1 MSIIKKYQPAKG
13 TCKVTF
19 SYSAP
24 KEVKKVHLLGDF
36 NNWDSAKAPLLKGT
50 KGELS
55 TVVELAAGQ
64 TYEFR
69 YLLDGN
75 TWDNDNSA
83 DTYVSSPF
91 GGIQNSVIVLDAVGV
106 PAKVAAPKAA
116 KTATPKAP
124 KVAAPKAPKAAAPK
138 VAKAAAPK
146 AAKVV
151 APKAEKVAAPKVA
164 KTAAPKVAKVA
175 APKAEKV
182 AAPKVAKVAAPK
194 VAKVAA
200 PKVAKVAAPKAAKT
214 TTPKAAKVVTPKES
228 TK

>member
-1 MSIIKKYQPAKG
+1 MSIIKKYQPGKG

-19 SYSAP
+19 SYAAS

-55 TVVELAAGQ
+55 TIVELAAGQ

-91 GGIQNSVIVLDAVGV
+91 GGIQNSVIVLDAVGTE
-106 PAKVAAPKAA
+106 AKV
-116 KTATPKAP
+116 
-124 KVAAPKAPKAAAPK
+124 VAPK

-146 AAKVV
+146 ATKAAVPKAAKTAAPKAAKVTAPKATKAA

-164 KTAAPKVAKVA
+164 KTAAPKVA
-175 APKAEKV
+175 APKAAKI
-182 AAPKVAKVAAPK
+182 AAPKVAKTTAPKAAKVAAPK
-194 VAKVAA
+194 VAK
-200 PKVAKVAAPKAAKT
+200 T
-214 TTPKAAKVVTPKES
+214 TAPKAAKVVAPKES

>member
-19 SYSAP
+19 SYPAS
-24 KEVKKVHLLGDF
+24 KEVKKVQLLGDF

-75 TWDNDNSA
+75 TWDNDNNA

-91 GGIQNSVIVLDAVGV
+91 GGIQNSVIVLDAVVGKAPKAV
-106 PAKVAAPKAA
+106 KAAAPKAAKAAAPKAAKTAAPKAAKTAAPKATKTAAPKAAKVAAPKAA
-116 KTATPKAP
+116 K
-124 KVAAPKAPKAAAPK
+124 VAAPKA
-138 VAKAAAPK
+138 AKAAAPK
-146 AAKVV
+146 AAKV
-151 APKAEKVAAPKVA
+151 
-164 KTAAPKVAKVA
+164 AAPKVAKV
-175 APKAEKV
+175 V
-182 AAPKVAKVAAPK
+182 A
-194 VAKVAA
+194 
-200 PKVAKVAAPKAAKT
+200 
-214 TTPKAAKVVTPKES
+214 PKES
-228 TK
+228 TEETK